1 MMNVYSLPRVKT
13 ATSLALL
20 RHKIQN
26 CSTILINIMNEQVS
40 VEVLNLNCLRLMPV
54 NNYLQIIS
62 ECHLGCLMN
71 CRGGDGQLVM

>member
-20 RHKIQN
+20 RHKVQN

-40 VEVLNLNCLRLMPV
+40 VEVLNLNYFRLMPV
-54 NNYLQIIS
+54 NNYLQIIY

-71 CRGGDGQLVM
+71 CRGSDGQLVM